1 MLKVDIVNIFLTT
14 KGDEFVILLRGEGD
28 ERTLPISIA
37 LFQGQHGTAW
47 GLVFAASI
55 ISLVPII
62 AFFVTMQRYFVSGLT
77 TGAFKG

>member
-1 MLKVDIVNIFLTT
+1 MSFW
-14 KGDEFVILLRGEGD
+14 DEFIMALTFID
-28 ERTLPISIA
+28 DPNKRTLPISIA

-62 AFFVTMQRYFVSGLT
+62 AFFITMQRYFVSGLT
-77 TGAFKG
+77 SGAFKG